1 MMTETPAPQL
11 QRFRQEPKRRNLTVR
26 SVTQLTPAMIRV
38 VLGGDDLA
46 DFQSL
51 APDDHVKL
59 LLGAESE
66 GTRPQMRD
74 YTPRRFDALRHELTL
89 DFVDHPGGPAA
100 DWARAAQPGDRVG
113 IGGPRGSA
121 VITGPIAH
129 WLLIGDETAL
139 PAIGRRIEEMAA
151 GTSVT
156 SLVAVPSEADRQGFE
171 TAAQHKARW
180 VIRPLSEAADP
191 APLLT
196 ALATLEL
203 PPGTFAWIAA
213 EAGVAKALRAALIER
228 GMAPNWIKASGY
240 WVHGQADASVK
251 SLED

>member
-1 MMTETPAPQL
+1 MTDTPAPQL
-11 QRFRQEPKRRNLTVR
+11 QRFRQEPKRRQLTVLQVR
-26 SVTQLTPAMIRV
+26 HLTPAMIRV
-38 VLGGDDLA
+38 VLGGEDLA

-59 LLGAESE
+59 LLGPDTAEA
-66 GTRPQMRD
+66 RPQMRD
-74 YTPRRFDALRHELTL
+74 YTPRRFDPLRRELTL

-100 DWARAAQPGDRVG
+100 DWARAVQPGDTVG

-121 VITGPIAH
+121 VISGPISR

-151 GTSVT
+151 GRPVT

-171 TAAQHKARW
+171 TAAQHEARW
-180 VIRPLSEAADP
+180 VIRPLAEAADP
-191 APLLT
+191 APMLA
-196 ALATLEL
+196 ALSDIDVVS
-203 PPGTFAWIAA
+203 GTFVWIAA
-213 EAGVAKALRAALIER
+213 EAGVAKALRAALVAR
-228 GMAPNWIKASGY
+228 GVAPSWIKAAGY
-240 WVHGQADASVK
+240 WVLGQADAAVK